1 MASVLY
7 DKLMADMKDA
17 MKAHNMQ
24 TVNAVRGVIAK
35 VKDLTVNAGKEIT
48 DDVVLA
54 VVAKGVKQREESIA
68 QFESAGRAE
77 LAAGEKAELEFLK
90 GYLPA
95 QLSEAEVAEVVKAT
109 VAELGATSKKDMGRV
124 MKEVMARVKGQADGK
139 LVSNVAER
147 LQRLHRSVDSPH
159 GDRWQRH
166 AVEGV
171 VFYHRVDC
179 HIFKHYSIPLRER
192 MREGVRADLITGQAC
207 GSAEAVGI
215 AAPTHIIFHFTLYIF
230 HLHPWRVRHLQHVGH
245 VARRAHVE
253 DGI

>member
-1 MASVLY
+1 MASALY

-68 QFESAGRAE
+68 QFESAGRNE

-124 MKEVMARVKGQADGK
+124 MKDVMARVKGQADGK
-139 LVSNVAER
+139 LVSK
-147 LQRLHRSVDSPH
+147 L
-159 GDRWQRH
+159 
-166 AVEGV
+166 
-171 VFYHRVDC
+171 
-179 HIFKHYSIPLRER
+179 
-192 MREGVRADLITGQAC
+192 
-207 GSAEAVGI
+207 VG
-215 AAPTHIIFHFTLYIF
+215 AALP
-230 HLHPWRVRHLQHVGH
+230 
-245 VARRAHVE
+245 
-253 DGI
+253 

>member
-1 MASVLY
+1 MASALY

-24 TVNAVRGVIAK
+24 TVNAVRSVIAK

-77 LAAGEKAELEFLK
+77 LAAGEKTELEFLK

-139 LVSNVAER
+139 LVSKLV
-147 LQRLHRSVDSPH
+147 
-159 GDRWQRH
+159 
-166 AVEGV
+166 
-171 VFYHRVDC
+171 
-179 HIFKHYSIPLRER
+179 
-192 MREGVRADLITGQAC
+192 
-207 GSAEAVGI
+207 SAAL
-215 AAPTHIIFHFTLYIF
+215 P
-230 HLHPWRVRHLQHVGH
+230 
-245 VARRAHVE
+245 
-253 DGI
+253 

>member
-1 MASVLY
+1 MASALY

-24 TVNAVRGVIAK
+24 TVNAIRGVIAK
-35 VKDLTVNAGKEIT
+35 VKDLTVNAGKEMT

-109 VAELGATSKKDMGRV
+109 IAELGATSKKDMGRV

-139 LVSNVAER
+139 LVSK
-147 LQRLHRSVDSPH
+147 L
-159 GDRWQRH
+159 
-166 AVEGV
+166 
-171 VFYHRVDC
+171 
-179 HIFKHYSIPLRER
+179 
-192 MREGVRADLITGQAC
+192 
-207 GSAEAVGI
+207 VG
-215 AAPTHIIFHFTLYIF
+215 AALP
-230 HLHPWRVRHLQHVGH
+230 
-245 VARRAHVE
+245 
-253 DGI
+253 